1 MDILISFQETK
12 ILNADIGKR
21 NKQPRG
27 CEQHPIF
34 LLQIP
39 PPKRPAFFVF
49 YILSVAACARP
60 DLWWTHGSEVDTNTR
75 DCFRGSESGADSNTV
90 LLGIGPTNW

>member
-1 MDILISFQETK
+1 MILMDILISFEETK

-27 CEQHPIF
+27 CEQHPLF

-49 YILSVAACARP
+49 YILSNSISIRSINEERSIQIR
-60 DLWWTHGSEVDTNTR
+60 SEIHFVKKGELT
-75 DCFRGSESGADSNTV
+75 
-90 LLGIGPTNW
+90 

>member
-1 MDILISFQETK
+1 MILMDILISFQETK

-27 CEQHPIF
+27 CEQHPLF

-49 YILSVAACARP
+49 YSLSNSISIRSINEERSIQIR
-60 DLWWTHGSEVDTNTR
+60 SEIHFVKEYIYETY
-75 DCFRGSESGADSNTV
+75 
-90 LLGIGPTNW
+90 